1 MKKISLIALLA
12 AFQLTTSSCEKGT
25 TGTGNFK
32 NIGTPR
38 TGSVPDELVGRWA
51 ITSISGSTVYNV
63 PAGTT
68 HNTNEVFLGYQI
80 NKDGTTKEDGYISTY
95 QYYVSTWTKWSA
107 VGTVE
112 IKGNGIAFHR
122 ARGSYTSSR
131 NSDVKNFGS
140 TEVYPNKTAFYASFR
155 LGTDGR
161 GNPALL
167 ATNADGSTT
176 TYVKQ

>member
-1 MKKISLIALLA
+1 MKKIYLIALLA
-12 AFQLTTSSCEKGT
+12 TIQLTSSSCEKDT
-25 TGTGNFK
+25 TGVNNFK
-32 NIGTPR
+32 NISTPR

-51 ITSISGSTVYNV
+51 ITSISGSTVYNI
-63 PAGTT
+63 PSGTT

-112 IKGNGIAFHR
+112 VKGNGIAFHR

-131 NSDVKNFGS
+131 NSAVTNFGS
-140 TEVYPNKTAFYASFR
+140 AEVYPNKSAFYASFR

-161 GNPALL
+161 GRPALL